1 VSYGPIQRAVSMPWG
16 VGCRDSIRVFLM
28 ASHTTHSSAS
38 HMNIAKFNTL
48 TITTTSG
55 KAVDPS
61 KCIVTNVNA
70 AETEKVKPISKKEMK
85 ERFGLTA
92 GEADWAHRQILCR
105 FKAAMAASFSMLVAS
120 ETMGGVGMSTTK
132 GGKHVFEL
140 REMKDAKPA
149 KGSSVDVGAKI
160 AAFKAAG
167 MSAEQIVAALQAGR
181 TPIG

>member
-1 VSYGPIQRAVSMPWG
+1 
-16 VGCRDSIRVFLM
+16 
-28 ASHTTHSSAS
+28 
-38 HMNIAKFNTL
+38 MNIAKFNTL

-61 KCIVTNVNA
+61 KCIVTTTNA

-120 ETMGGVGMSTTK
+120 ETMGGVGMATTK

-140 REMKDAKPA
+140 REMAEPKATKGNGKADLAAKVA
-149 KGSSVDVGAKI
+149 ALKASGAT
-160 AAFKAAG
+160 
-167 MSAEQIVAALQAGR
+167 AEEIVAALLK
-181 TPIG
+181 